1 MKIVN
6 QGVEVISSCD
16 QKEALRVIERAGR
29 VCYKSED
36 KIKDG
41 SAEKL
46 VRKLLESGHESVIE
60 HYNVTMKFTTDR
72 GVSHELVRHRLASYS
87 QVSTRYCNY
96 AKDKFGGEISVIKP
110 EFSDEISEGI
120 WRRSVKNAEAAY
132 MDLIKNGIAP
142 ELARSVL
149 PTCLA
154 TEIVVTAN
162 VREWRHIIKLRTS
175 ERAHPQIREL
185 MGMALEVF
193 RNRLPI
199 FFEDIPTVKNI

>member
-6 QGVEVISSCD
+6 QSVEVISSCD

-60 HYNVTMKFTTDR
+60 HYNVTLKFVTDR
-72 GVSHELVRHRLASYS
+72 GVTHELVRHRLASYS

-110 EFSDEISEGI
+110 NFNDEISEGI
-120 WRRSVKNAEAAY
+120 WKKSVKNAEAAY
-132 MDLIKNGIAP
+132 MDLVNNGVAP

-154 TEIVVTAN
+154 TEIVMTCN
-162 VREWRHIIKLRTS
+162 LRQWRHVIAQRTS

-199 FFEDIPTVKNI
+199 FFEDFPK

>member
-6 QGVEVISSCD
+6 QSAEFLSLCS
-16 QKEALRVIERAGR
+16 QEEALRVIERAGR
-29 VCYKSED
+29 VCYNSEGN
-36 KIKDG
+36 IKDG

-110 EFSDEISEGI
+110 DFEDQISECV
-120 WRRSVKNAEAAY
+120 WRSAVIQAENAY
-132 MDLIKNGIAP
+132 MALIRDGVKP

-162 VREWRHIIKLRTS
+162 LREWRHIIKLRTS

-185 MGMALEVF
+185 MTMALLLF
-193 RNRLPI
+193 KARLPV
-199 FFEDIPTVKNI
+199 FFEDISQAE

>member
-1 MKIVN
+1 MKIVS
-6 QGVEVISSCD
+6 QGVEVISNCD

-60 HYNVTMKFTTDR
+60 HYNVTLKFVTDR
-72 GVSHELVRHRLASYS
+72 GVTHELCRHRLASYS

-96 AKDKFGGEISVIKP
+96 SKDKFGGEISVIKP
-110 EFSDEISEGI
+110 NFNDEISEGI
-120 WRRSVKNAEAAY
+120 WMKSVKNAEAAY
-132 MDLIKNGIAP
+132 MDLVNNGVAP

-154 TEIVVTAN
+154 TEIVMTCN
-162 VREWRHIIKLRTS
+162 LRQWRHVITQRTS

-199 FFEDIPTVKNI
+199 FFEDFPK